1 MRRVSGPLPHRFP
14 IGTRFVIEGSQ
25 GRIRLRYL
33 EFPDGRQV
41 NLLPGDPKPKTHS
54 ARGPR
59 NGRRRELAKI
69 SNKST
74 PGRNRDGRRGLS

>member
-1 MRRVSGPLPHRFP
+1 MRRVSGELPSRFP
-14 IGTRFVIEGSQ
+14 IGTRFVIEGAR

-41 NLLPGDPKPKTHS
+41 NLLAGDPKAKSRTV
-54 ARGPR
+54 RGR
-59 NGRRRELAKI
+59 RSGRRRELIKL
-69 SNKST
+69 SGKSA